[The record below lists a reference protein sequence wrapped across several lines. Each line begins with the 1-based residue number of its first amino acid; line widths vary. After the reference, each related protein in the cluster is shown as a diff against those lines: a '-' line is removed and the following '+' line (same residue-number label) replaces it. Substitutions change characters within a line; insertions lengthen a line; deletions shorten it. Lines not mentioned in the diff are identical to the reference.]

1 MRMALFYILL
11 IANDLLLVTRQ
22 SAKPADSLL
31 NPNINSQRI
40 SQILYGAENAVGR
53 GVQFM
58 QNTKKK
64 MDIFFDHKAPSIVI
78 DIEEYRNGYIDIRR
92 RGAKIRA
99 FTEITKENISYC
111 KELMKIVDE
120 LRHLDGVRGGMA
132 VSESEYMATTILE
145 ESRAL
150 TEVIYSNVK
159 EVVEQNQYIFD
170 TLWSSAISAEQKIRE
185 IEEGVIHYETRIIEN
200 PDEVIKEIGRLTA
213 SSNKLDICLTSG
225 GLQYSHIY
233 FFDLKKKL
241 LDKQRRGEHKGI
253 RYITNIDND
262 NLHISKTYLD
272 YGIQIRHMRNLP
284 PMSFGVSDKEI
295 AVTIEKM
302 EGGKRI
308 QSLLISNEPLYVRH
322 FTSLFEEI
330 WRNGI
335 DARQRMKQVE
345 EGVESDIEVIQNPD
359 RTEELYWNII
369 ESAEKEILLIF
380 PTANAVI
387 RQEKMGLIKSLAAAT
402 KSHNVQVRILMP
414 EVNLGSST
422 SPVIEEAKQF
432 LQQYQDNPNN
442 SLNIRYLQ
450 QLSDTKA
457 TILIADRKV
466 SLVIELRD
474 DSKSR
479 FYEAIGLSTYSS
491 SKAGVLSYVSIFEN
505 LWIQTELY
513 EKLKVHDK
521 MQKEFIN
528 IAAHELRTPI
538 QPILGLTEE
547 VLSKAKD
554 ESQRELLE
562 VVVRNAKR
570 LRGLI
575 ENILDVTRIE
585 NQSLT
590 LQKEKFNINRMILDV
605 LEEYESRDIRK
616 NDNIK
621 IVFTP
626 EDDFFVKADKERLM
640 QVISNLMNNAIKF
653 TDEGTI
659 TVILK
664 SKEENNELIV
674 SIKDTGSGIDP
685 EITPRLFSKFAT
697 KSQTGTGLGLFISKN
712 IVEAHGGKIWAENNS
727 DGRGSTFGF
736 SLPLT
741 NRTSREYGTDGTST
755 TRIKYD

>member
-1 MRMALFYILL
+1 M
-11 IANDLLLVTRQ
+11 TKQ

-31 NPNINSQRI
+31 NPDIKSQR
-40 SQILYGAENAVGR
+40 SSEILYGAENAVGR

-58 QNTKKK
+58 RNVKKN
-64 MDIFFDHKAPSIVI
+64 MDIFFDHRAPSIVV
-78 DIEEYRNGYIDIRR
+78 DIEEYRNGYINIRR

-99 FTEITKENISYC
+99 FTEITKENIHYC
-111 KELMKIVDE
+111 KELMKLVDE
-120 LRHLDGVRGGMA
+120 LRHLDGVKGGMA
-132 VSESEYMATTILE
+132 VSESEYMATTVLE
-145 ESRAL
+145 ESKPL

-159 EVVEQNQYIFD
+159 EVVEQNQYIYD
-170 TLWSSAISAEQKIRE
+170 TLWRSAISAEQKIKE
-185 IEEGVIHYETRIIEN
+185 IEEGVVRYETRIIEN
-200 PDEVIKEIGRLTA
+200 PDEVIREIGRLTA
-213 SSNKLDICLTSG
+213 SSNKLDTCLTSG
-225 GLQYSHIY
+225 GLQYSHNY

-253 RYITNIDND
+253 RYITNIDNG
-262 NLHISKTYLD
+262 NLHICKLYLKH
-272 YGIQIRHMRNLP
+272 GIQIRHMKNLP

-302 EGGKRI
+302 EGGRRV

-335 DARQRMKQVE
+335 DGQHRIKQVEE

-359 RTEELYWNII
+359 RTEELYWGIVK
-369 ESAEKEILLIF
+369 SAEKEILLIL

-387 RQEKMGLIKSLAAAT
+387 RQEKMGIIKYLAEAT
-402 KSHNVQVRILMP
+402 KSRNIQVRILMP
-414 EVNLGSST
+414 QVNLSHHHHA
-422 SPVIEEAKQF
+422 IEESKPV
-432 LQQYQDNPNN
+432 QQQQDNPSD
-442 SLNIRYLQ
+442 SLNVRYMQ

-466 SLVIELRD
+466 SLVIEVRD
-474 DSKSR
+474 DSKLR
-479 FYEAIGLSTYSS
+479 FYEAIGLSTYSN
-491 SKAGVLSYVSIFEN
+491 SKPGVLSYVSIFEN

-513 EKLKVHDK
+513 EQLKVHDK
-521 MQKEFIN
+521 MQKDFIN

-538 QPILGLTEE
+538 QPILGLSEA
-547 VLSKAKD
+547 VLSKSKD
-554 ESQRELLE
+554 ETQKELLE

-570 LRGLI
+570 LTTLI

-585 NQSLT
+585 NQSLS
-590 LQKEKFNINRMILDV
+590 LRKERLNINGIILNI
-605 LEEYESRDIRK
+605 LEEYEGRDNK
-616 NDNIK
+616 KKDNVK

-626 EDDFFVKADKERLM
+626 KDDFFVEADKGRVM

-653 TDEGTI
+653 TLKGTI
-659 TVILK
+659 TVTTK
-664 SKEENNELIV
+664 KKEENNEIIV

-685 EITPRLFSKFAT
+685 EIMSRLFSKFAT
-697 KSQTGTGLGLFISKN
+697 KSQTGTGLGLFVSQN

-727 DGRGSTFGF
+727 DGKGSTFSF

-741 NRTSREYGTDGTST
+741 DNN
-755 TRIKYD
+755 I

>member
-1 MRMALFYILL
+1 
-11 IANDLLLVTRQ
+11 VPKQ
-22 SAKPADSLL
+22 SAKPTDSLL
-31 NPNINSQRI
+31 NPNSNSQRT
-40 SQILYGAENAVGR
+40 SEILYGPENAVGR

-58 QNTKKK
+58 KNVKKR
-64 MDIFFDHKAPSIVI
+64 MDIFFDHKAPSIII
-78 DIEEYRNGYIDIRR
+78 DLEEYRNGYIDIRR

-99 FTEITKENISYC
+99 FTEITKENIPYC

-120 LRHLDGVRGGMA
+120 LRHLDGVKGGMA

-145 ESRAL
+145 ESKPL
-150 TEVIYSNVK
+150 TEVIYSNVR
-159 EVVEQNQYIFD
+159 EVVEQGQYIFD
-170 TLWSSAISAEQKIRE
+170 TLWRSAISAEQKIKE
-185 IEEGVIHYETRIIEN
+185 IEEGVTRYETRIIEN
-200 PDEVIKEIGRLTA
+200 HDEVIKEIGRLTA
-213 SSNKLDICLTSG
+213 SSNKLDTCLTSG
-225 GLQYSHIY
+225 GLQYSHNH

-253 RYITNIDND
+253 RYITNIDNG
-262 NLHISKTYLD
+262 NLHISKSYLEH
-272 YGIQIRHMRNLP
+272 GIQIRHMKNLP

-302 EGGKRI
+302 EGGKRV

-335 DARQRMKQVE
+335 DARHRIKQVE

-359 RTEELYWNII
+359 RTEELYWNIVK
-369 ESAEKEILLIF
+369 SAEKEILLIL

-387 RQEKMGLIKSLAAAT
+387 RQEKMGIIKSLAEAT
-402 KSHNVQVRILMP
+402 KSRNVQVRILMP
-414 EVNLGSST
+414 KVNLDHHRAIKES
-422 SPVIEEAKQF
+422 KR
-432 LQQYQDNPNN
+432 LHQQQDNPSD
-442 SLNIRYLQ
+442 SLNVRYLQ

-474 DSKSR
+474 DSKLT

-491 SKAGVLSYVSIFEN
+491 SKPGVLSYVSIFES

-513 EKLKVHDK
+513 EQLKVHDK
-521 MQKEFIN
+521 MQKDFIN

-538 QPILGLTEE
+538 QPILGLTE
-547 VLSKAKD
+547 VALSQAKD
-554 ESQRELLE
+554 ETQKELLE
-562 VVVRNAKR
+562 VVARNAKR
-570 LRGLI
+570 LRSLI

-585 NQSLT
+585 NQSLN
-590 LQKEKFNINRMILDV
+590 LQKERFSINRIISHI
-605 LEEYESRDIRK
+605 LEEYESRDDKRK
-616 NDNIK
+616 DDVK

-626 EDDFFVKADKERLM
+626 KDDFLVVADKGRLV

-653 TDEGTI
+653 TVKGTI
-659 TVILK
+659 TVRTK
-664 SKEENNELIV
+664 KKEENDEIIV

-685 EITPRLFSKFAT
+685 EMMARLFSKFAT
-697 KSQTGTGLGLFISKN
+697 KSQTGTGLGLFVSQN

-727 DGRGSTFGF
+727 DGRGSTFSF

-741 NRTSREYGTDGTST
+741 NNN
-755 TRIKYD
+755 I

>member
-1 MRMALFYILL
+1 M
-11 IANDLLLVTRQ
+11 TKQ
-22 SAKPADSLL
+22 STAKPPDSIL
-31 NPNINSQRI
+31 NPDIKSQR
-40 SQILYGAENAVGR
+40 SSEILYGAENAVGR

-58 QNTKKK
+58 QNVKRR
-64 MDIFFDHKAPSIVI
+64 MDIFFDHRAPSIVI
-78 DIEEYRNGYIDIRR
+78 DLEEYRNGYRDIRR

-99 FTEITKENISYC
+99 FTEITKENIQYC

-132 VSESEYMATTILE
+132 VSESEYMATTVLE
-145 ESRAL
+145 ESKPL

-170 TLWSSAISAEQKIRE
+170 TLWRSAISAEQKIKE
-185 IEEGVIHYETRIIEN
+185 IEEGRVTRYETRIIEN

-213 SSNKLDICLTSG
+213 SSNKLDTCLTSG
-225 GLQYSHIY
+225 GLQYSHNY
-233 FFDLKKKL
+233 FFDVKKKL
-241 LDKQRRGEHKGI
+241 LDKQKRGEHKGI

-262 NLHISKTYLD
+262 NIHIAKLYLEC
-272 YGIQIRHMRNLP
+272 GIQIRHMKNLP

-335 DARQRMKQVE
+335 DAQHRIKQVE
-345 EGVESDIEVIQNPD
+345 EGIESDIEVIQNPD
-359 RTEELYWNII
+359 RTEELYWNIVK
-369 ESAEKEILLIF
+369 SAEKEILLIL

-387 RQEKMGLIKSLAAAT
+387 RQEKMGIINYLAETT
-402 KSHNVQVRILMP
+402 KSRNIQVRILMP
-414 EVNLGSST
+414 KVNLSHYNPHHAIDESNPLHQQQDDST
-422 SPVIEEAKQF
+422 DA
-432 LQQYQDNPNN
+432 PNV
-442 SLNIRYLQ
+442 RYLQ

-474 DSKSR
+474 DTKST
-479 FYEAIGLSTYSS
+479 FHEAIGLSTYSS
-491 SKAGVLSYVSIFEN
+491 SKPGVLSYVSIFEN

-513 EKLKVHDK
+513 EQLKLHDK
-521 MQKEFIN
+521 MQKDFIN

-538 QPILGLTEE
+538 QPILGLTEAL
-547 VLSKAKD
+547 LSKSKD
-554 ESQRELLE
+554 ETARELLE

-570 LRGLI
+570 LRTLI

-585 NQSLT
+585 NQSLS
-590 LQKEKFNINRMILDV
+590 LRKERFKINGIILNI
-605 LEEYESRDIRK
+605 LEEYESRDNKRK
-616 NDNIK
+616 NDLK
-621 IVFTP
+621 IVFTSK
-626 EDDFFVKADKERLM
+626 DDFFIEADRGRVM

-653 TDEGTI
+653 TPKGAI
-659 TVILK
+659 TVTTK
-664 SKEENNELIV
+664 KKEENNEIIV

-685 EITPRLFSKFAT
+685 EIMPRLFSKFAT
-697 KSQTGTGLGLFISKN
+697 KSQTGTGLGLFVSQN

-727 DGRGSTFGF
+727 DGRGCTFSF
-736 SLPLT
+736 SLPLA
-741 NRTSREYGTDGTST
+741 NSNL
-755 TRIKYD
+755 

>member
-1 MRMALFYILL
+1 
-11 IANDLLLVTRQ
+11 VPKQ
-22 SAKPADSLL
+22 SAKPTDSLL
-31 NPNINSQRI
+31 NPNSNSQRT
-40 SQILYGAENAVGR
+40 SEILYGPENAVGR

-58 QNTKKK
+58 KNVKKR

-78 DIEEYRNGYIDIRR
+78 DLEEYRNGYIDIRR

-99 FTEITKENISYC
+99 FTEITKENIPYC

-120 LRHLDGVRGGMA
+120 LRHLDGVKGGMA

-145 ESRAL
+145 ESKPL
-150 TEVIYSNVK
+150 TEVIYSNVR
-159 EVVEQNQYIFD
+159 EVVEQGQYIFD
-170 TLWSSAISAEQKIRE
+170 TLWRSAISAEQKIKE
-185 IEEGVIHYETRIIEN
+185 IEEGVTRYETRIIEN

-213 SSNKLDICLTSG
+213 SSNKLDTCLTSG
-225 GLQYSHIY
+225 GLQYSHNH

-253 RYITNIDND
+253 RYITNIDNG
-262 NLHISKTYLD
+262 NLHISKSYLEH
-272 YGIQIRHMRNLP
+272 GIQIRHMKNLP

-302 EGGKRI
+302 EGGKRV

-335 DARQRMKQVE
+335 DARHRIKQVE

-359 RTEELYWNII
+359 RTEELYWNIVK
-369 ESAEKEILLIF
+369 SAEKEILLIL

-387 RQEKMGLIKSLAAAT
+387 RQEKMGIIKSLAEAT
-402 KSHNVQVRILMP
+402 KSRNVQVRILMP
-414 EVNLGSST
+414 KVNLDHHRAIKES
-422 SPVIEEAKQF
+422 KR
-432 LQQYQDNPNN
+432 LHQQQDNPSD
-442 SLNIRYLQ
+442 SLNVRYLQ

-474 DSKSR
+474 DSKLT

-491 SKAGVLSYVSIFEN
+491 SKPGVLSYVSIFES

-513 EKLKVHDK
+513 EQLKVHDK
-521 MQKEFIN
+521 MQKDFIN

-538 QPILGLTEE
+538 QPILGLTE
-547 VLSKAKD
+547 VALSQAKD
-554 ESQRELLE
+554 ETQKELLE
-562 VVVRNAKR
+562 VVARNAKR
-570 LRGLI
+570 LRSLI

-585 NQSLT
+585 NQSLN
-590 LQKEKFNINRMILDV
+590 LQKERFSINRIISHI
-605 LEEYESRDIRK
+605 LEEYESRDDKRK
-616 NDNIK
+616 DDVK

-626 EDDFFVKADKERLM
+626 KDDFLVVADKGRLV

-653 TDEGTI
+653 TVKGTI
-659 TVILK
+659 TVRTK
-664 SKEENNELIV
+664 KKEENDEIIV

-685 EITPRLFSKFAT
+685 EMMARLFSKFAT
-697 KSQTGTGLGLFISKN
+697 KSQTGTGLGLFVSQN
-712 IVEAHGGKIWAENNS
+712 IVEAHGGRIWAENNS
-727 DGRGSTFGF
+727 DGRGSTFSF

-741 NRTSREYGTDGTST
+741 NNN
-755 TRIKYD
+755 I